1 MYEKQQERQHWYCS
15 VLCII
20 CTVRAR
26 FECMPWR
33 YLYDAV
39 CLIVFFSAVFFSFAH
54 TFAFSQS
61 AKSVPLVPLILFLF
75 NRNSIGGTYYF
86 RDMCAYILH
95 QTNINHTNSN
105 TSTNINTIHGEPFV
119 IFPRSVVVGTMPT
132 ISHPIPSML
141 FEHLWSVIDWAHS
154 THCLCDDDGKE
165 EELENSNTKE
175 KISKNNRKS
184 LAVISNIKWIKR
196 QYDDEVRI
204 RDLDTQPFFLSV
216 TLCVCECLWF
226 IMWTDETILFFP
238 SRSVSI

>member
-1 MYEKQQERQHWYCS
+1 MHNMYGT
-15 VLCII
+15 
-20 CTVRAR
+20 CTLWMYA
-26 FECMPWR
+26 
-33 YLYDAV
+33 LTISAV
-39 CLIVFFSAVFFSFAH
+39 CSIVFFSAVFFSFAH

-141 FEHLWSVIDWAHS
+141 FEHLKCHRLSSLDPLSLWWWKRRRTRKQQHE
-154 THCLCDDDGKE
+154 GK
-165 EELENSNTKE
+165 NQQK
-175 KISKNNRKS
+175 
-184 LAVISNIKWIKR
+184 
-196 QYDDEVRI
+196 
-204 RDLDTQPFFLSV
+204 
-216 TLCVCECLWF
+216 
-226 IMWTDETILFFP
+226 
-238 SRSVSI
+238 